1 MFERGDKVIYKSF
14 GVCVIEQTD
23 YVMESVNSAKS
34 DAPKRTYFVLKSQ
47 SAKGGQAYVP
57 ADKAEELMRLVI
69 DRADAVNLAHQL
81 ENITPED
88 YIEKNMHT
96 TEQHFRE
103 QLAQHDCFITMKV
116 ARTMEHRIAEQ
127 EAEGHKPS
135 GLYIRLLETARD
147 QVREEY
153 AASLGISIEEA
164 DEYLRNAAEQK
175 SNEQ

>member
-23 YVMESVNSAKS
+23 YIMESLNSAKS
-34 DAPKRTYFVLKSQ
+34 DAPKRTYFV
-47 SAKGGQAYVP
+47 P
-57 ADKAEELMRLVI
+57 ADKAEELMRPVI

-81 ENITPED
+81 ESITPED

-103 QLAQHDCFITMKV
+103 QLTQHDCFVTMKV

-164 DEYLRNAAEQK
+164 DEYLRNATEQK